1 MNEPTQTKRGPRLSV
16 VIPAYNEEKVLLPSL
31 EKIHRYLSSRN
42 ISFEILPV
50 DDGSLDRTN
59 ELALDFAEQH
69 PECRPL
75 RNPVNRGKGHSVRH
89 GIEEARGEVILFSDA
104 DLSTPIEE
112 TEKFL
117 DALDSGADVVIGS
130 RDLPGSDVR
139 VHQPWYR
146 ETMGRVFNRIVRM
159 IVIRGI
165 VDTQCGF
172 KAFRRSTILPLLPL
186 LRIER
191 YSFDVEMLF
200 VARRR
205 GLEIREIP
213 VIWINCI
220 DTRVDALRDSIRMF
234 VDLLRI
240 RYYHLSGRYR
250 LPPRRSEGPAGKRKR
265 HENRKSN
272 ARE

>member
-1 MNEPTQTKRGPRLSV
+1 MNEPTQTVRGEPRLSV

-31 EKIHRYLSSRN
+31 EKIHSYLSDRN
-42 ISFEILPV
+42 IPFEILPV
-50 DDGSLDRTN
+50 DDGSLDGTN
-59 ELALDFAEQH
+59 QLALEFAENH

-75 RNPVNRGKGHSVRH
+75 RNPVNRGKGYSVRH
-89 GIEEARGEVILFSDA
+89 GIEEARGEVVLFSDA

-112 TEKFL
+112 SEKFL
-117 DALDSGADVVIGS
+117 DALDRGADVAIGS
-130 RDLPGSDVR
+130 RDLPDSDVQ

-146 ETMGRVFNRIVRM
+146 ETMGRVFNRIVRL

-172 KAFRRSTILPLLPL
+172 KAFRRSAILPLLPL

-200 VARRR
+200 VARQG

-213 VIWINCI
+213 VVWVNRI

-250 LPPRRSEGPAGKRKR
+250 LASSRSEGTAGNRKR
-265 HENRKSN
+265 HGN
-272 ARE
+272 